1 MNNPWLFLVILLS
14 KDINSRQINTQ
25 NVKIH
30 YYLITRSEG
39 SKSSQILHGTS
50 TIFNDVH

>member
-1 MNNPWLFLVILLS
+1 MNNPWLFLVIHLI
-14 KDINSRQINTQ
+14 KDINSRQIYTQ
-25 NVKIH
+25 NVRIH

-39 SKSSQILHGTS
+39 SKSSQKLHGAS